1 MKIEDVRKEFGTISK
16 YENIIWKKGK
26 KEREAFQRLE
36 FLGDKVLGLILSSVL
51 FDEYKSFSEGKLSRV
66 VAYLCSG
73 KVLFNIALDLK
84 LDLFLKKKK
93 KKFSEKVLV
102 DCMEVIIG
110 AFYISNGFNKTKK
123 IIVNLW
129 KYKIE
134 NINQIKADSKTTLQ
148 EWSQSKKLGLPI
160 YSLVDKIGPDHNPLF
175 TVKVHVKSYE
185 YKTGKGKTLQDA
197 EQSAAEQLL
206 KNLKLMH
213 EKKINSNY

>member
-1 MKIEDVRKEFGTISK
+1 
-16 YENIIWKKGK
+16 
-26 KEREAFQRLE
+26 
-36 FLGDKVLGLILSSVL
+36 
-51 FDEYKSFSEGKLSRV
+51 
-66 VAYLCSG
+66 
-73 KVLFNIALDLK
+73 
-84 LDLFLKKKK
+84 
-93 KKFSEKVLV
+93 
-102 DCMEVIIG
+102 MEVIIG